1 MENQSHKM
9 VELFAGAEALNK
21 ALDNSL
27 KINFN
32 YEEGLKDLK
41 KSLNTIYTPE
51 VLEINKKIKET
62 IAFNTS
68 FAVPEISQRLS
79 EILKQISSQMPDMSN
94 LPKLYIEELRQHLN
108 VVQVHQENATE
119 QEKIEEREVNQR
131 LLNEIYVP
139 DQKKIITSESPV
151 ITVAPINDEVLC
163 YLRDNPEEW
172 YKLTGEQFEMVMQE
186 IYTRLGYQ
194 VERTKATRDGGKDL
208 IIRKPELLG
217 DFIYYVECKKY
228 APNRHIGLG
237 IVQRFKCVVDTDNVN
252 GGMLATTSFFT
263 KDARDFV
270 LNNNLDC
277 QVKFHDFNTINGF
290 LNKVCM

>member
-62 IAFNTS
+62 ISFNTS